1 MLTNICILIL
11 YRSKFEKHQKMPK
24 KTDLKGLLLVIYK
37 ASDVD
42 PDGIATVKSFIL
54 SQI

>member
-24 KTDLKGLLLVIYK
+24 KTDLKGLLHVIYK

-42 PDGIATVKSFIL
+42 PDGIATVKSFIV